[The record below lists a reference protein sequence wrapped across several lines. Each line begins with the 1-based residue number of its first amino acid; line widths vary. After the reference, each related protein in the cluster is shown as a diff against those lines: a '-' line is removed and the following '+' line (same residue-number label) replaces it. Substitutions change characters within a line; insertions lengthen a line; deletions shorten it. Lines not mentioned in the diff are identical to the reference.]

1 MRFVKPADT
10 LQKDLS
16 ELSKKIGSD
25 LHPVFTSRKMID
37 DIKVVEAKPP
47 LINQHC
53 VVYKFSCDL
62 CDTDYIGYTSRHL
75 FQRIAEHK
83 HSAIGKHLREE
94 HNLQATNLQDQFT
107 VLKKCR
113 TKFDC
118 LIYEML
124 FIRNI
129 KPKLNTQSDSL
140 RAKLFT

>member
-1 MRFVKPADT
+1 MKMSNIKSERRFDDSMSSLSSSKYMVKVILYIVT
-10 LQKDLS
+10 
-16 ELSKKIGSD
+16 
-25 LHPVFTSRKMID
+25 
-37 DIKVVEAKPP
+37 KV
-47 LINQHC
+47 
-53 VVYKFSCDL
+53 
-62 CDTDYIGYTSRHL
+62 

-83 HSAIGKHLREE
+83 HSAVGKHLKEE

-124 FIRNI
+124 FIRNM